1 MKLKRCSSCKNYTL
15 RESCKKCN
23 KKTSEAHYK
32 FKEKLIHQGKKYN
45 SNIHIVT
52 EEYTTKTCGKC
63 GNLNHFIGSSKM
75 FWCLKCN
82 IEMERDYQAARNILI
97 KTKGLINPL

>member
-1 MKLKRCSSCKNYTL
+1 MLNLLS
-15 RESCKKCN
+15 
-23 KKTSEAHYK
+23 HYK